1 MSICIC
7 VVEHRRAS
15 SVRSWLYSPCCHKCT
30 EWALHACCATCASLT
45 EAHHKYNS
53 FPVCSA
59 CNHIGTVFVEEASSV
74 RSVVDCLDKRG
85 RDCGSLSG
93 LQLGNQLIK
102 QELASRATASSRE
115 MEV

>member
-1 MSICIC
+1 MLM
-7 VVEHRRAS
+7 EKR
-15 SVRSWLYSPCCHKCT
+15 L
-30 EWALHACCATCASLT
+30 LQ

-74 RSVVDCLDKRG
+74 RSVVDCVDRRG